1 MLYFG
6 RYSCEKLWKAK
17 KRKVYPSAF
26 PVPDEPPA
34 DITAKGTEPTVLRVH
49 WSPVP
54 DEDINGIIIG
64 YKLAL
69 FNTSGENM
77 RNYTLNA
84 SLLSLEITG
93 LEIWTNHSI
102 RMVAFTVVGEGPWSN
117 FIRGTTDEEGEPQD
131 TQSSLQLRLSSNSLM
146 IVSFSFLFVNSSVQI
161 SSKFDRTSQKLHFNF
176 CSVEFSCSTKS
187 SGNSPRLHGLLRR
200 SAKFRSSKRVEKRL
214 SWHLC
219 YWRWAY
225 RLIQVYWV
233 SYLGNIVHNQGGFA
247 E

>member
-1 MLYFG
+1 M
-6 RYSCEKLWKAK
+6 
-17 KRKVYPSAF
+17 YPSAF

-34 DITAKGTEPTVLRVH
+34 DITAKGTEPTVLGVH

-84 SLLSLEITG
+84 SLLSLEITV
-93 LEIWTNHSI
+93 LEIWTNYSI

-117 FIRGTTDEEGEPQD
+117 LIRGTTDEEGEPQD

-161 SSKFDRTSQKLHFNF
+161 SRKFDRTSQKLHFNF
-176 CSVEFSCSTKS
+176 CSVEFPCSTKS

-214 SWHLC
+214 
-219 YWRWAY
+219 
-225 RLIQVYWV
+225 I
-233 SYLGNIVHNQGGFA
+233 
-247 E
+247 